1 MTAMTPM
8 TEPAGSETPSVAAEM
23 MPQNPAGSGGTLTGV
38 RPRNVAYVY
47 HLDAGL
53 PRVQS
58 GRPHSILKQFRKL
71 GIRTTDVFPL
81 DEAAWLQ
88 RAILKVGSRLCGR
101 EYLMDRNEAL
111 LRSFARQA
119 QQALRHSNPDVIF
132 SPSTLP
138 LSYLETDVPITFCAD
153 APFGAMLD
161 YYGPF
166 TRLTRRQRDFGEKLE
181 ARVLERCA
189 LAVYPSAWAAEWAT
203 RHYGIPREKVA
214 VIPFGANIGGEN
226 TAAEVAGWIENRLR
240 GPLRLLFVGR
250 EWERKGG
257 EIVLETVRW
266 LAGRGMPL
274 RLDFVGCK
282 IPAAFRNRG
291 FVTEHGNL
299 REGVSAERT
308 RLGALLQAAHLL
320 FVPSRAEAYGMSFCE
335 ANAFGVPCVS
345 TATGG
350 ICGII
355 EEGRN
360 GALLP
365 LEAGP
370 EEYGKR
376 ILEMT
381 SSPEHYRALALSSF
395 REYCARLNWGTF
407 GECLTA
413 EMALVCRRT
422 GAPSQP
428 EPLPPERHKGAV
440 FGTETNRIRMAYV
453 ADDYFDPTNPRSWSG
468 TAYFVARALERAG
481 VEVMPLK
488 IDSRTMRLR
497 RYLLFIAF
505 RLFGLRYLRDRDSGL
520 LRAYARQIEQ
530 RLGSMNVNFVF
541 CPGTAPLAY
550 LSTHLPVAFWSDGTF
565 EGMTNFYGSFSHL
578 AARSL
583 EEGHAADRLALKNA
597 TLALYAS
604 EWAARSARE
613 FYGAAAEKVHVIP
626 FGANLTQAPTE
637 TEVRESI
644 RTRSRDRCVIFF
656 SGVDWERK
664 GADVAIEAAAALR
677 AAGVETRLVIAG
689 CHPARGREMPDW
701 VEITGFISKETPE
714 GRARLE
720 GILKAAHFFIL
731 PSRAEAYGLVFCEA
745 NAFGV
750 PCLAPAV
757 GGIPT
762 IIRPGVNGQLFPE
775 NCSPADYAA
784 YIQATLSDRAA
795 YENLALGSFHEFRRR
810 LNWDVAAE
818 HAVALMR
825 EALVKK
831 SPQPAI
837 EEALSA

>member
-8 TEPAGSETPSVAAEM
+8 TEPAGSETPLVAAEM
-23 MPQNPAGSGGTLTGV
+23 MPENPAESGVGLKGV
-38 RPRNVAYVY
+38 RPPNVAYVY
-47 HLDAGL
+47 HLDAGS

-58 GRPHSILKQFRKL
+58 GRPHSILMQFRKL
-71 GIRTTDVFPL
+71 GVPTTDVFPL
-81 DEAAWLQ
+81 QETAWLQ
-88 RAILKVGSRLCGR
+88 RAILKVGSRLRGR

-111 LRSFARQA
+111 LRSFARQTE
-119 QQALRHSNPDVIF
+119 QALQHSNPDVIF

-166 TRLTRRQRDFGEKLE
+166 TRLTRRQRNLGEKLE

-189 LAVYPSAWAAEWAT
+189 LAVYPSAWAADWVIG
-203 RHYGIPREKVA
+203 HYGIPRQKVA
-214 VIPFGANIGGEN
+214 VMPFGANIGGEN
-226 TAAEVAGWIENRLR
+226 TAEEVAGWIENRLR
-240 GPLRLLFVGR
+240 EPLRLLFVGR

-257 EIVLETVRW
+257 EIVLDTVRW
-266 LAGRGMPL
+266 LAGRGVPL
-274 RLDFVGCK
+274 RLDFVGCS
-282 IPAAFRNRG
+282 IPGLFRNRS

-299 REGVSAERT
+299 RQGVPAERD

-335 ANAFGVPCVS
+335 ANAYGVPCVS

-350 ICGII
+350 ICGIVQ
-355 EEGRN
+355 EGRN

-370 EEYGKR
+370 EDYGRR

-407 GECLTA
+407 GERLTA
-413 EMALVCRRT
+413 EMSLVCRRT
-422 GAPSQP
+422 VAPSQP
-428 EPLPPERHKGAV
+428 ELPSPKRHNGAV
-440 FGTETNRIRMAYV
+440 FRAETDKIRMAYV

-468 TAYFVARALERAG
+468 TAYFLARSLERAG
-481 VEVMPLK
+481 VEVIPLK
-488 IDSRTMRLR
+488 IDSRVMRLR
-497 RYLLFIAF
+497 RLLLFIVF
-505 RLFGLRYLRDRDSGL
+505 RLFGLRYLRDRDSAL
-520 LRAYARQIEQ
+520 LRTYARQIEA
-530 RLGSMNVNFVF
+530 RLASMNVNFVF

-550 LSTHLPVAFWSDGTF
+550 LSTGLPIAFWSDGTF
-565 EGMTNFYGSFSHL
+565 EGMRNFYGSFSNL
-578 AARSL
+578 AARSMK
-583 EEGHAADRLALKNA
+583 EGHAADRLALKNA

-604 EWAARSARE
+604 EWAAKSARE
-613 FYGAAAEKVHVIP
+613 FYSASAEKVHVIP
-626 FGANLTQAPTE
+626 FGANLTQPPTE
-637 TEVRESI
+637 AEVRESI
-644 RTRSRDRCVIFF
+644 QARSRDRCVLFF

-689 CHPARGREMPDW
+689 CHPPRGREIPDW

-775 NCSPADYAA
+775 SCPPADYAA
-784 YIQATLSDRAA
+784 YIEATLSDRTA
-795 YENLALGSFHEFRRR
+795 YEDLALGSFHEFRRR

-818 HAVALMR
+818 RAVSLMR
-825 EALVKK
+825 EALLKK
-831 SPQPAI
+831 TPQSAM
-837 EEALSA
+837 EALSA